1 VTVQAEGPVGH
12 DSVVVTRFLLGAAAA
27 GGADAR
33 QLASD
38 ARLPLRTFSDDL
50 AALPTWHSTLLWELT
65 EHALDDPHVPVTIAD
80 HHQPGQ
86 LDVLDYL
93 FTTAA
98 TVRDGLQATMR
109 FLHLLTTNERRR
121 IEAETEQE
129 ITYSYMHIQPG
140 GRGKELCLQ
149 FAVTAFLARARA
161 ATGQPVAPVR
171 VAFAQPPP
179 RSHRRLSE
187 ALGTRAIDFGAP
199 VTTFTMRASDL
210 NLPLRTA
217 DPVLARILA
226 RHAAAVPWPPATFLE
241 RFRLLLAEV
250 IEAEGPSLDACA
262 RRMMVSTRTLQ
273 RQLAQHGTTWRDEL
287 DAAREAKARQAS
299 IVGQPSAVRLA
310 SQLGYS
316 DPRSLRRAQRRWKS
330 GTRARAGCSPGTEP
344 GPLTSDA

>member
-1 VTVQAEGPVGH
+1 MRVQAQTPAGH

-33 QLASD
+33 QLARD
-38 ARLPLRTFSDDL
+38 ARLPPRTFSDNR
-50 AALPTWHSTLLWELT
+50 AVLPTWHSTLLWELA

-86 LDVLDYL
+86 LDVFDYL

-98 TVRDGLQATMR
+98 TVRDGLQATIR

-121 IEAETEQE
+121 IETETERE
-129 ITYSYMHIQPG
+129 ITYSYLHIQPG
-140 GRGKELCLQ
+140 GRGEELCLQ
-149 FAVTAFLARARA
+149 FAITAFIARARA

-179 RSHRRLSE
+179 RTHRRLAE
-187 ALGTRAIDFGAP
+187 ALGTRTIDFGAP

-217 DPVLARILA
+217 DPVLARILT
-226 RHAAAVPWPPATFLE
+226 RHAAAIPRPPATFLE
-241 RFRLLLAEV
+241 RFRRLLAEV
-250 IEAEGPSLDACA
+250 IQAESPSLGACA
-262 RRMMVSTRTLQ
+262 RRMTVSTRTLQ
-273 RQLAQHGTTWRDEL
+273 RQLAQHGTTWRAEL

-299 IVGQPSAVRLA
+299 IVGRVSAVRLA

-316 DPRSLRRAQRRWKS
+316 DPRSLRRAQRRWQ
-330 GTRARAGCSPGTEP
+330 
-344 GPLTSDA
+344 SDAR